1 MWKTVL
7 VGTTALAIA
16 CTTFAYAQP
25 SQDELQLMQRWHLSA
40 ADVIAFAEARIA
52 ALHAGL
58 QLTPDQEKKWPA
70 VESAMKELAK
80 QRSARF
86 AARANGEPSNTPIER
101 LERRAQMLSDRGAA
115 LKKLADAAG
124 PLYDSLTPD
133 QKYRFMVLARFG
145 GRRFALWRMH
155 HGWLGQEWDGWH
167 HWRPRDLQ
175 GGPMPQ

>member
-16 CTTFAYAQP
+16 CATFAYAQP

-40 ADVIAFAEARIA
+40 ADIIAFADARIA

-86 AARANGEPSNTPIER
+86 VAPAREPSTPIER

-115 LKKLADAAG
+115 LRKLAEAAG

-145 GRRFALWRMH
+145 GRRFAQWHMHQGWR
-155 HGWLGQEWDGWH
+155 GQERDGWH
-167 HWRPRDLQ
+167 HWRPPDLQ